1 MKQKLYYALSGLM
14 LPAYV
19 TATAQTPNIV
29 IIMTDQQRADMCARE
44 GYPLDL
50 TPYVDKLASE
60 NAWFD
65 KAFTSMPVSSPARC
79 SMLSGRYP
87 SATAARTNHNVADM
101 RYQTDMIKTLKSNG
115 YKTALIGKNH
125 SYLKKA
131 DMDHWSTYGHWGKEN
146 PTTETEKA
154 TAAFFK
160 QAHGQWIPVS
170 QLALENQQPV
180 TIVSEAL
187 EWIDIQE
194 RNNNP
199 FFLWLSIPEPH
210 NPYQVCEPYYSMF
223 SDGKIPAPI
232 TDRTA
237 LAVKDP
243 SYTALAELEDRSCP
257 NLKSHISRLRGNYMG
272 MIRLID
278 DQIKRLIETL
288 KERGTYDN
296 TLFVILSDHGDY
308 CGEYGLIRK
317 GAGMSDYLTRIPM
330 VWAGYGIQ
338 KAHAP
343 IDAHVS
349 ITDIYPTICA
359 AIGAEIPL
367 GVQGRSLWPMLTGQ
381 PYPHEEFASVIV
393 QRGYGGENI
402 TLDNALTFQEEG
414 ALSSGVAHFDEL
426 NSWTQSGTSRM
437 LRKGDW
443 KLIVHSHGVSEL
455 YNIKSDPAEIR
466 NLFFNKDHE
475 QKKLELMA
483 DMLSW
488 ELRLED
494 PLPVPRSRYIYETN
508 ENGYYTS
515 NDDLRNQPLTVFV
528 GDGDWSSRSLTLAAS
543 DETRRKEYKTNEL
556 PVGYSTILFND
567 KDLPLQVDGNPSPV
581 VYLNDEMC
589 DNKGDGIANTLDY
602 VSSGDVVKLFP
613 HEPDNYNV
621 IYNIAD
627 NADVTVIH
635 DRTLAIDRPSIHTV
649 LSGTECQLI
658 PDGKSPIS
666 VAANSEEVD
675 KNNNGK
681 YTVTITGN
689 TTIDVTSD
697 PACLDDIDI
706 DNVAPDTPVYNIQG
720 IQIGTVCHLDNLPPG
735 VYIVNDKKIK
745 I

>member
-1 MKQKLYYALSGLM
+1 MKHKLHYALSGLM
-14 LPAYV
+14 LPAY
-19 TATAQTPNIV
+19 AISSAQTPNIV

-60 NAWFD
+60 NTWFD

-101 RYQTDMIKTLKSNG
+101 RYQTDMIQTLKSNG

-125 SYLKKA
+125 SYIKKA
-131 DMDHWSTYGHWGKEN
+131 DMDHWSAYGHWGKEN
-146 PTTETEKA
+146 PTTEAEKA

-187 EWIDIQE
+187 EWIETQE
-194 RNNNP
+194 RGGNP

-223 SDGKIPAPI
+223 TDDKIPAPL

-243 SYTALAELEDRSCP
+243 SYAALAELEDRSCP
-257 NLKSHISRLRGNYMG
+257 NLKAHMSRLRGNYMG

-338 KAHAP
+338 KTAAP

-349 ITDIYPTICA
+349 ITDIYPTICS
-359 AIGAEIPL
+359 AIGTDIPI

-381 PYPHEEFASVIV
+381 PYPQEEFASILV

-402 TLDNALTFQEEG
+402 TLDNERTFKDEG
-414 ALSSGVAHFDEL
+414 ALGTGVANFDEL

-443 KLIVHSHGVSEL
+443 KLIVHSHGTSEL
-455 YNIKSDPAEIR
+455 YNVKSDPAEIH
-466 NLFFNKDHE
+466 NLFFNKAHE

-508 ENGYYTS
+508 DNNYYTT
-515 NDDLRNQPLTVFV
+515 NDDLRDQPLTIYV
-528 GDGDWSSRSLTLAAS
+528 GEGDWSSRSLTLAAS
-543 DETRRKEYKTNEL
+543 DETRRKEYTTSGL

-567 KDLPLQVDGNPSPV
+567 KDLPLQVSGDPSPV
-581 VYLNDEMC
+581 VYLNGEIQESNDPKTQE
-589 DNKGDGIANTLDY
+589 LDD
-602 VSSGDVVKLFP
+602 VNAGDVVKMFTS
-613 HEPDNYNV
+613 EPDSYNV
-621 IYNIAD
+621 TYNINE

-635 DRTLAIDRPSIHTV
+635 DRTLTIDIPSIHSV
-649 LSGTECQLI
+649 LSGTESQII
-658 PDGKSPIS
+658 PDAKSE
-666 VAANSEEVD
+666 VNVKAND
-675 KNNNGK
+675 NDIAKNKDGK
-681 YTVTITGN
+681 YTVTIIDN
-689 TTIDVTSD
+689 TSIDVTGE
-697 PACLDDIDI
+697 PAGLDEI
-706 DNVAPDTPVYNIQG
+706 NVDAIAPDTPVYNVQG
-720 IQIGTVCHLDNLPPG
+720 IRVGSAAQLHSLPAG
-735 VYIVNDKKIK
+735 IYIVDDKKIK